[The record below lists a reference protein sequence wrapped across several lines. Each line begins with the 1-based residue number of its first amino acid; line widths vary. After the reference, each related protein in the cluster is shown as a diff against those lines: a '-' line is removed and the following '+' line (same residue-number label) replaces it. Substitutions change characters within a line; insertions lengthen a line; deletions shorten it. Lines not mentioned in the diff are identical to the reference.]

1 MPVKNII
8 KILKSYQ
15 KLSVSKQDL
24 YLNSFQEKMIYRTT
38 KTENPET
45 TLGMVRSVLRKYK

>member
-15 KLSVSKQDL
+15 KLPVNKQDL
-24 YLNSFQEKMIYRTT
+24 YLKSFQEKMIYRTT
-38 KTENPET
+38 KSENPET
-45 TLGMVRSVLRKYK
+45 TLGMVRSVLRQYK